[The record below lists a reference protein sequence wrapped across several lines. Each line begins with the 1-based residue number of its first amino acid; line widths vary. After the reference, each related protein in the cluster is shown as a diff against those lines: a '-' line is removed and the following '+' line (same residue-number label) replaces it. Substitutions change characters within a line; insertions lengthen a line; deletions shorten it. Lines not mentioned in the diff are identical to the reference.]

1 MIYATRYSG
10 KIILFPGMPIAYL
23 MVKDAKCHS
32 QITIWNDYKQCLD
45 TSQNPWKT
53 DFCEW
58 QKNKRVISVKQ

>member
-32 QITIWNDYKQCLD
+32 QKLYEMITNSVWTHHRTLERQ
-45 TSQNPWKT
+45 TSVSDRKI
-53 DFCEW
+53 
-58 QKNKRVISVKQ
+58 KRVISVRQ